1 MNGKN
6 QPGDRESSKESFEK
20 FKDSF
25 NYGSRTNLLFKFL
38 RAVPEDEAATFFED
52 LLVKVGDTIDD
63 GDAARLA
70 EHVYKWQ
77 VRGYTPA
84 PDAVP
89 NFRYDDGPFTP
100 MRKQLSESRLALV
113 ASSGHFLRGDDP
125 EPFGET
131 GMDQAEAV
139 RRIGDFLKI
148 APFMSEIPYDAP
160 VDALET
166 RHGGYDITAA
176 RKDRNTQLP
185 IDRLRELRDEGVIG
199 SLSPSAYSFVGAASQ
214 LRLLKESGPQ
224 LAERLID
231 QEVDA
236 TLLVAA

>member
-1 MNGKN
+1 MSNEN
-6 QPGDRESSKESFEK
+6 HTEAPESFGQ

-38 RAVPEDEAATFFED
+38 RSVPEDEAATFFED
-52 LLVKVGDTIDD
+52 LLVKIGDTIDD
-63 GDAARLA
+63 GDASRIA
-70 EHVYKWQ
+70 EHVYEWQ

-84 PDAVP
+84 DDATP
-89 NFRYDDGPFTP
+89 TFKYDDGPFTP
-100 MRKQLSESRLALV
+100 MRKPLSESRVALV
-113 ASSGHFLRGDDP
+113 ASSGHFLHDDDP
-125 EPFGET
+125 EPFGVT
-131 GMDQAEAV
+131 GMDQAEAT
-139 RRIGDFLKI
+139 RRIAEFLRI
-148 APFMSEIPYDAP
+148 PPILSEIPYDAP
-160 VDALET
+160 AEALEI

-199 SLSPSAYSFVGAASQ
+199 SLSPSAFSFIGAASQ
-214 LRLLKESGPQ
+214 LRLMKESGPS
-224 LAERLID
+224 LAEKLIE